1 MCILAILAIT
11 LPLPST
17 PVANSIHQ
25 DRHFWSTRPPLSPL
39 SSRHHLT
46 PFWPTSTP
54 LRLLGGSK
62 QSTRQTPSSKMA
74 LLTFAMPILLLFPVV
89 LLAPK
94 LKPRHDFHQRQ
105 QYRTYISS
113 RIGSTYAPFPTAT
126 IGVVSSTP

>member
-1 MCILAILAIT
+1 MVDPTTAIT
-11 LPLPST
+11 IIVKTPSHT
-17 PVANSIHQ
+17 LLANLH
-25 DRHFWSTRPPLSPL
+25 
-39 SSRHHLT
+39 
-46 PFWPTSTP
+46 P

-62 QSTRQTPSSKMA
+62 QNTRQTPSSKMA
-74 LLTFAMPILLLFPVV
+74 LLSFAMPILLLFPVV

-94 LKPRHDFHQRQ
+94 LKPRRDFHQCQ